1 MEKIIAV
8 AGGILDAAIAILTFA
23 KKFFE
28 KNTPEAALMGA
39 LLAAYAGYQSESLPL
54 GAALLGAF
62 TAFMTFMITESA
74 KDAKIASSAVA
85 DSAAPQSVVTKAAAD
100 NA

>member
-1 MEKIIAV
+1 MGKILEAAGKIID
-8 AGGILDAAIAILTFA
+8 GAIAILNFI

-39 LLAAYAGYQSESLPL
+39 LAAAYEGYSTGSIPL
-54 GAALLGAF
+54 GAALIAAF

-74 KDAKIASSAVA
+74 KDSRIASSIA
-85 DSAAPQSVVTKAAAD
+85 AAPNVPTLPEKAVIA
-100 NA
+100 NP

>member
-1 MEKIIAV
+1 MEKIIAA
-8 AGGILDAAIAILTFA
+8 AGAIVNGALAVLNFV
-23 KKFFE
+23 KRFFE

-39 LLAAYAGYQSESLPL
+39 LLAAYAGYQSGTLPA
-54 GAALLGAF
+54 GAALIAAF

-74 KDAKIASSAVA
+74 KDAKIASSAVSDA
-85 DSAAPQSVVTKAAAD
+85 TVPQQVVTKAATD

>member
-8 AGGILDAAIAILTFA
+8 AGGILDAAIAILSFA

-28 KNTPEAALMGA
+28 KNTPEAALMAA
-39 LLAAYAGYQSESLPL
+39 LLADYAAYASGELPV
-54 GAALLGAF
+54 GAALLAAF

-74 KDAKIASSAVA
+74 KDAKIAASALEGSKVPAQVA
-85 DSAAPQSVVTKAAAD
+85 IEKTETA
-100 NA
+100 